1 MYEVDI
7 KIEYRKFALSKF
19 IKYNGIEILYGEAQS
34 IMKGEQKQICT
45 DDKLIQ
51 L

>member
-19 IKYNGIEILYGEAQS
+19 IKNNGIEIFYGEC
-34 IMKGEQKQICT
+34 ILYVRCEK
-45 DDKLIQ
+45 
-51 L
+51 